1 MTAIASLLST
11 TAVPLPGAPAPAGG
25 TPLAPFP
32 LLVAPV
38 IDTAAV
44 SGRQALAAT
53 GNALPVTQGDD
64 ALAWLGVGVEGDA
77 ASVAGALASD
87 AAGAGPNTV
96 MGEARVMV
104 ASALHQPASIMPPG
118 ERMAGLPARRPSM
131 PVTVATP
138 IGDVADPQGK
148 ALPSTD
154 HTDVKDD
161 AAAELASSADSLIA
175 VPVPAVPLSMT
186 PRLAAVGAPHAH
198 AGDQQQAIG
207 AAPVAVRSTDPA
219 TARQTPP
226 HSGPVTTGVA
236 PAPSPL
242 APVASPGGGNDVRTP
257 ASVAQD
263 VAGETAP
270 VLVAEQPEQH
280 GAAVERF
287 ATPARFQAEPAISA
301 PAVRP
306 SLSGNSEVNTPA
318 RVNNSVRVPESIGS
332 APIGGLAMFPP
343 GNVATASSKNATSV
357 ESAAEPV
364 TFSRRTRTIAP
375 ATLGTGAALPLV
387 VDTVHPVAS
396 AEPAKGVSLT
406 TVAGSTPTPL
416 AVAVPQGGT
425 RVGQPLA
432 QAVAG
437 DVFPPATTPSAAPQP
452 AITTEAAIPAPT
464 IPVAPNGAAA
474 PPTQPP
480 RVDQVAPSGA
490 TGVAVG
496 FDRPVASE
504 RASTPITVPLAPVQR
519 TAASDG
525 SAAPVPSSARAAQVF
540 AAAIHRALGEQDARR
555 PTDPAPTL
563 AAPAPALVA
572 GVGAAGSAHAGTLD
586 MRHGSWPAVMIERIA
601 SLRDMAAENDT
612 KLRLSPDML
621 GTIDVSLKRDGDAV
635 QVQISAEQAQTRQML
650 AEAQP
655 RLAELADARGVKLH
669 LSGAPGGSA
678 EQQAG
683 SGPGQHAG
691 GDAPRQ
697 QAAPAS
703 PFSTRPRSAA
713 SRGDADAHDERIA

>member
-11 TAVPLPGAPAPAGG
+11 TAVPLPGAPAPASG

-32 LLVAPV
+32 MLVAPV
-38 IDTAAV
+38 VDTAAAT
-44 SGRQALAAT
+44 GRQALAAT

-77 ASVAGALASD
+77 ASVAGALVSD

-96 MGEARVMV
+96 MGEGPVMV
-104 ASALHQPASIMPPG
+104 ASASHQPASIMPPG
-118 ERMAGLPARRPSM
+118 ERMAGLPGRRPSM

-138 IGDVADPQGK
+138 IGANADPQNE

-154 HTDVKDD
+154 HADVKDD
-161 AAAELASSADSLIA
+161 AAEPAPSAESL
-175 VPVPAVPLSMT
+175 VAVPLPAVLPSVT
-186 PRLAAVGAPHAH
+186 PRLTAVGAPRPRD
-198 AGDQQQAIG
+198 GDQQQAIG
-207 AAPVAVRSTDPA
+207 ASPVMVRAADPA
-219 TARQTPP
+219 TVRQTPP
-226 HSGPVTTGVA
+226 HSGPVPTGA
-236 PAPSPL
+236 AAAPSPL
-242 APVASPGGGNDVRTP
+242 APVASPELGSGVRTP
-257 ASVAQD
+257 VPAAQD
-263 VAGETAP
+263 VAGETTP

-306 SLSGNSEVNTPA
+306 GGTGNSEVNAPA
-318 RVNNSVRVPESIGS
+318 RVNSSVRVPEFVRS
-332 APIGGLAMFPP
+332 APVDGVAMFPSE
-343 GNVATASSKNATSV
+343 NVATASSGRADTAQPAP
-357 ESAAEPV
+357 ESG

-387 VDTVHPVAS
+387 VDTLHPAAP
-396 AEPAKGVSLT
+396 AEPAKGVSVT

-432 QAVAG
+432 HAVAG

-452 AITTEAAIPAPT
+452 AITAEAAITAPIIPA
-464 IPVAPNGAAA
+464 ASNGTAAS
-474 PPTQPP
+474 PTQPP
-480 RVDQVAPSGA
+480 RVEQAPPSGA
-490 TGVAVG
+490 MATPVG
-496 FDRPVASE
+496 FDRPVVSE
-504 RASTPITVPLAPVQR
+504 KPSTPITVPLAPVPR

-525 SAAPVPSSARAAQVF
+525 SAAPVASSARAAQVF

-713 SRGDADAHDERIA
+713 PRGDADAHDERIA

>member
-77 ASVAGALASD
+77 ASVAGALAPD

-96 MGEARVMV
+96 MGEGPVMV
-104 ASALHQPASIMPPG
+104 ASASHQPASIMPPG
-118 ERMAGLPARRPSM
+118 ERMAGLPGRRPSIT
-131 PVTVATP
+131 VTVATP
-138 IGDVADPQGK
+138 IGANADPQDE

-161 AAAELASSADSLIA
+161 AAAEPAPSADSLVA
-175 VPVPAVPLSMT
+175 VPLAAVSLSMT
-186 PRLAAVGAPHAH
+186 PRSAAVGAPRARD
-198 AGDQQQAIG
+198 GDRQQAIG
-207 AAPVAVRSTDPA
+207 ASPVMVRSTDPA
-219 TARQTPP
+219 TAPPTPQ
-226 HSGPVTTGVA
+226 SGPVTTGVTT
-236 PAPSPL
+236 APSPL
-242 APVASPGGGNDVRTP
+242 APVASSEVGNDVRTP
-257 ASVAQD
+257 VPVAQD

-270 VLVAEQPEQH
+270 VLVAEQH

-306 SLSGNSEVNTPA
+306 GGTGNSEVNAPA
-318 RVNNSVRVPESIGS
+318 RVNSSVRVPESIGS
-332 APIGGLAMFPP
+332 AIVGGMAMFPP
-343 GNVATASSKNATSV
+343 GNVATASSASTDTV
-357 ESAAEPV
+357 APAPESG
-364 TFSRRTRTIAP
+364 TLSRRTGTIAP
-375 ATLGTGAALPLV
+375 ATLGIGAALPLV
-387 VDTVHPVAS
+387 VDIVHPAVPG
-396 AEPAKGVSLT
+396 EPAEGVSLT
-406 TVAGSTPTPL
+406 TVAGPTPTPL

-432 QAVAG
+432 QAAAG
-437 DVFPPATTPSAAPQP
+437 DVFPPATIPFAAQQP
-452 AITTEAAIPAPT
+452 AVTAEAAITAPT
-464 IPVAPNGAAA
+464 IPAASNSTA
-474 PPTQPP
+474 ASPMQPP
-480 RVDQVAPSGA
+480 RVEQAAPPGA
-490 TGVAVG
+490 MATPIG

-504 RASTPITVPLAPVQR
+504 RASTPVTVPLAPVPR

-525 SAAPVPSSARAAQVF
+525 YAAPVASSARAAQVF

-563 AAPAPALVA
+563 AAPAPALVV
-572 GVGAAGSAHAGTLD
+572 GVVAAGSAHAGTLD

-683 SGPGQHAG
+683 SGPGQNAG

-697 QAAPAS
+697 QATPAS

-713 SRGDADAHDERIA
+713 PRGDADAHDERIA